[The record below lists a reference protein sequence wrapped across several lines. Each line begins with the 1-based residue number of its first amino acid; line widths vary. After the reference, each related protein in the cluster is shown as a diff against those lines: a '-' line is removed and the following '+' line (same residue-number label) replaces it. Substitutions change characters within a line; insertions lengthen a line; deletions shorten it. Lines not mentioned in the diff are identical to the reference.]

1 MDSTDADWPWA
12 SCSFLLPSGTMGL
25 NSVCQFVIEPNLRK
39 CSLKQGLAFVTS
51 AGLELPIFPLP
62 PPKCQDCRLCAT
74 CLAVCSC
81 RVVSSLKGGVTW
93 ALVTSW
99 PWCIICDCSA
109 LVLLLVLGYLEQ
121 KGDRCLTEDLG
132 FTRRRGLRQCSGYQA
147 GLCRAL

>member
-1 MDSTDADWPWA
+1 
-12 SCSFLLPSGTMGL
+12 MGL

-51 AGLELPIFPLP
+51 AGLELPIFHCHLPSARIAGCAPLAW
-62 PPKCQDCRLCAT
+62 LF
-74 CLAVCSC
+74 AV
-81 RVVSSLKGGVTW
+81 VASLKGGMIW

-109 LVLLLVLGYLEQ
+109 LGLLLVLGYLEQ

-132 FTRRRGLRQCSGYQA
+132 FTRRRGLR
-147 GLCRAL
+147 

>member
-1 MDSTDADWPWA
+1 
-12 SCSFLLPSGTMGL
+12 MGL

-51 AGLELPIFPLP
+51 AGLELPSARIADCAPLAW
-62 PPKCQDCRLCAT
+62 LF
-74 CLAVCSC
+74 AV
-81 RVVSSLKGGVTW
+81 VASLKGGVIW

-109 LVLLLVLGYLEQ
+109 LGLLLVLGYLEQ

-147 GLCRAL
+147 GLCCAL